1 MVAADQGAKAL
12 ARMRRSRPRRR
23 AGETRSEELLA
34 RTIGPSE
41 YNGRSTECNVLLDM
55 IFAGL
60 GQRGKRGVGLW
71 KAAAKTSPK
80 VWRMSEE
87 GKRHGAAGGRAGL
100 VDADTDGGTTDGKV
114 T

>member
-12 ARMRRSRPRRR
+12 ARMRRSRSRRR

-41 YNGRSTECNVLLDM
+41 YNGRSMECNVLLDR

-60 GQRGKRGVGLW
+60 GETWSRVMESGCENF
-71 KAAAKTSPK
+71 AKS
-80 VWRMSEE
+80 VENER
-87 GKRHGAAGGRAGL
+87 
-100 VDADTDGGTTDGKV
+100 
-114 T
+114 

>member
-12 ARMRRSRPRRR
+12 ARMRRSRSRRR

-41 YNGRSTECNVLLDM
+41 YNGRSTECNVLLDR

-60 GQRGKRGVGLW
+60 GETWSRVMESGCENF
-71 KAAAKTSPK
+71 AKS
-80 VWRMSEE
+80 VEDER
-87 GKRHGAAGGRAGL
+87 
-100 VDADTDGGTTDGKV
+100 
-114 T
+114 